1 MRNLAKSYYFTP
13 GTRTI
18 TVNSVSLTDK
28 YDIYTIINETQ
39 KIVIAS
45 SLQMDNIIS
54 VNNNV
59 ITYSN
64 SLPVLNLGDKIKI
77 EVEQAIQASTI
88 VNVPGDI
95 TVTPIQGQPD
105 YYHDLAY
112 EISQWVDV
120 QYPYC
125 FAMLLSGMSKMQLTG
140 AAKYKTSD
148 GVIHTTDGVVN
159 IGVNE
164 SGRENKTTQFV
175 IFRFSSPLPVY
186 TFSSYSITTPITN
199 TLIGFYN
206 YNCLISNLNF
216 YNVKLDF
223 FINDAS
229 AETPIIFNGTRY
241 KQDLVI
247 ASQFSNTN
255 IKQFIYPSLRSDATD
270 SEKVVNV
277 SGNCF
282 QGSPIDSFIIP
293 TGYKNINF
301 SGANNFYGCTAIKSF
316 NLPNTI
322 ETLIMGTLVFQAAN
336 ICSFNF
342 NSNIKTINFGNQ
354 NFYGITLDR
363 LIIPDGVENID
374 FSGYQTFTNTPRLK
388 YIKLPVPTKTFKGF
402 SSQTFGTQTELILE
416 LGNNWPYTIDV
427 GSATTTYTPPYIA
440 ADMETYILNK
450 LIELKTVGGRIPYIK
465 INTGTL
471 TVWNAVD
478 NTGTTLDSLGDSAKF
493 TQIFRVGQ
501 VVIINRGTGN
511 ENYTITSIQNDNQ
524 MTMSVNSVAGTYQ
537 LNHNKIV
544 TFGATLL
551 TRLSVEQK
559 AIATNKLW
567 QLL

>member
-77 EVEQAIQASTI
+77 EVEQAIQTSTI

-125 FAMLLSGMSKMQLTG
+125 FALLLGKTSKLHLFG
-140 AAKYKTSD
+140 ASKYKTSD
-148 GVIHTTDGVVN
+148 GVIHSSDGVVN
-159 IGVNE
+159 IGANE
-164 SGRENKTTQFV
+164 VGRENKTTTFV
-175 IFRFSSPLPVY
+175 ILRFSTPLPVY
-186 TFSSYSITTPITN
+186 TFQTWGTTSITGV
-199 TLIGFYN
+199 LIGVYN
-206 YNCLISNLNF
+206 YNCLITNLNF
-216 YNVKLDF
+216 VNTKLNF
-223 FINDAS
+223 FINDEAVKN
-229 AETPIIFNGTRY
+229 PIVYNGVRY
-241 KQDLVI
+241 RQDLSI
-247 ASQFSNTN
+247 SQFQSTN
-255 IKQFIYPSLRSDATD
+255 IQQYNFPLLAFDATD
-270 SEKVVNV
+270 SEKTVLIG
-277 SGNCF
+277 SSCF
-282 QGSPIDSFIIP
+282 NASM
-293 TGYKNINF
+293 
-301 SGANNFYGCTAIKSF
+301 
-316 NLPNTI
+316 L
-322 ETLIMGTLVFQAAN
+322 ETLIIPEGYKTILVTGANTINTGYRIKAFKLPSTIESVTLGNGMFQN
-336 ICSFNF
+336 TNLCSFTLNQGVKYV
-342 NSNIKTINFGNQ
+342 NIGTQ
-354 NFYGITLDR
+354 VFYGTPIDEIIIPEGVED
-363 LIIPDGVENID
+363 LIINTT
-374 FSGYQTFTNTPRLK
+374 QTFYNCTRLK
-388 YIKLPVPTKTFKGF
+388 YIKIPVPTKSF
-402 SSQTFGTQTELILE
+402 SGIGLQSLGLQTELILE
-416 LGNNWPYTIDV
+416 LGNDWCYTIDV
-427 GSATTTYTPPYIA
+427 GSGQATYIPPYTA
-440 ADMETYILNK
+440 ADMTTYIIDRLMD
-450 LIELKTVGGRIPYIK
+450 LRTTAGEIPYIK
-465 INTGTL
+465 TTAGAL
-471 TVWNAVD
+471 AVWNAVKSD
-478 NTGTTLDSLGDSAKF
+478 GSPLDGSAKF

-501 VVIINRGTGN
+501 AVIVNIAGINRF
-511 ENYTITSIQNDNQ
+511 YIIASINNDNQ
-524 MTMSVNSVAGTYQ
+524 ITMTGYTSMVAGTYI

-544 TFGATLL
+544 TFGTTLL
-551 TRLSVEQK
+551 ARLSVEQK